1 MSSQSLK
8 LALATAVTVAG
19 LGLASLPANA
29 AEDQF
34 CIMTQNIRE
43 TRAIDDKTILVRMTP
58 GKEWR
63 KISLINTCSGLRTQ
77 GFSYSTSVNK
87 LCKSDALRVIEPVGA
102 TCMIDKIETITEAQA
117 KELENPKKPG

>member
-19 LGLASLPANA
+19 LGLASLPARA
-29 AEDQF
+29 ADDQF

-63 KISLINTCSGLRTQ
+63 KISLVNTCSGLRTQ
-77 GFSYSTSVNK
+77 GFSYATSVNK

>member
-1 MSSQSLK
+1 MSSQPLK
-8 LALATAVTVAG
+8 IALAAALTVAG
-19 LGLASLPANA
+19 MGLASGPASA
-29 AEDQF
+29 ASDEF

-43 TRAIDDKTILVRMTP
+43 TRAIDDRTILVRMTP

-63 KISLINTCSGLRTQ
+63 KISLLNHCSGLRTQ

-102 TCMIDKIETITEAQA
+102 TCMIDKIEQITEAQA
-117 KELENPKKPG
+117 KELENPKKPS